1 MANKLILKKKS
12 IARRKKSIK
21 SKLTIGKYPR
31 LVVFRSNIHL
41 YAQLIDDN
49 TATTLTSISTNDKD
63 IKKDIEKLKSK
74 VEKSI
79 FVGKQIG
86 EKIKKLKIDKI
97 IFDRNGYMYHGR
109 IKAFVN
115 AVRETGL
122 NV

>member
-1 MANKLILKKKS
+1 MANKLKLKKKS
-12 IARRKKSIK
+12 VIRRKRSIK
-21 SKLTIGKYPR
+21 NKLTIGKYPR
-31 LVVFRSNIHL
+31 LVVFRSNTHL

-49 TATTLTSISTNDKD
+49 DSKTLTSVSTNDKD
-63 IKKDIEKLKSK
+63 LKKDIEKLASK

-115 AVRETGL
+115 GVRETGI

>member
-1 MANKLILKKKS
+1 MANKLKLKKKS
-12 IARRKKSIK
+12 VIRRKRSIK
-21 SKLTIGKYPR
+21 NKLTICKYPR
-31 LVVFRSNIHL
+31 LVVFRSNTHL

-49 TATTLTSISTNDKD
+49 DSKTLTSISTNDKD
-63 IKKDIEKLKSK
+63 LKKDVEKLASK

-109 IKAFVN
+109 VKAFVN
-115 AVRETGL
+115 GVRETGI

>member
-1 MANKLILKKKS
+1 MANKLKLKKKS
-12 IARRKKSIK
+12 VLRRKKSIK
-21 SKLTIGKYPR
+21 NKLTIGKYPR
-31 LVVFRSNIHL
+31 LIVFRSNIHL
-41 YAQLIDDN
+41 YAQLVDDN
-49 TATTLTSISTNDKD
+49 TSKTLTSISTNDKD
-63 IKKDIEKLKSK
+63 IKKDVEKLESK

-79 FVGKQIG
+79 FIGKQIG

-115 AVRETGL
+115 SVRETGV

>member
-1 MANKLILKKKS
+1 MGNKLKLKKMS

-49 TATTLTSISTNDKD
+49 TSKTLTSISTNDK
-63 IKKDIEKLKSK
+63 IFKKDIEKLESK

-86 EKIKKLKIDKI
+86 EKIKELKIDKI

>member
-1 MANKLILKKKS
+1 MANKLKLKKKS
-12 IARRKKSIK
+12 LIRRKKSIK
-21 SKLTIGKYPR
+21 NKLTIGKYPR
-31 LVVFRSNIHL
+31 LVVFRSNTHL

-49 TATTLTSISTNDKD
+49 DSKTLTSISTNDKD
-63 IKKDIEKLKSK
+63 LKKDVEKLDSK

-79 FVGKQIG
+79 FIGKQIG

-115 AVRETGL
+115 GVRETGI